1 MKRNYANLYDHNL
14 RAAKRGSIFVL
25 NIGTYRDRT
34 ARSGNIQ
41 SAVGFHSAFSRR
53 EKIRMTNDRTKSVL
67 HDDDGFRVYLVV
79 APWSA
84 QFHGQTNIEDDNDS
98 VFVR

>member
-1 MKRNYANLYDHNL
+1 MTIIYAQQNE
-14 RAAKRGSIFVL
+14 SIFVL
-25 NIGTYRDRT
+25 NIGTYRDRA

-67 HDDDGFRVYLVV
+67 HDDDGFRVYLAV
-79 APWSA
+79 APWFA
-84 QFHGQTNIEDDNDS
+84 QFHGQTNMEDDNDG
-98 VFVR
+98 VLVR